1 MYIWNEQCVCAE
13 VCLYMWAYICIHTV
27 PVDLFICICVTLMTL
42 AMVHIP
48 RWESF
53 SAMIRVPRRTSGTVD
68 LGCTLVQIDAH
79 ERIFQPFS
87 WHWMVEFPAL
97 LLTPLTQDHGMW
109 WQWKLVVL
117 LRLKRKTSASA
128 LPLCGPA
135 CCRGSVQT
143 EWDGGDASV
152 SSGAYAAEFAAEP
165 WRRQLPPS
173 VYPIFV

>member
-1 MYIWNEQCVCAE
+1 MKRTVCMCRS

-27 PVDLFICICVTLMTL
+27 PVDLFICMCVTLMTL

-87 WHWMVEFPAL
+87 WHWMVKFPAL
-97 LLTPLTQDHGMW
+97 LLTTLTQDHGMW

-117 LRLKRKTSASA
+117 LRLKRKTSVSA

-135 CCRGSVQT
+135 CWSWQCPDWMGWWR
-143 EWDGGDASV
+143 SV
-152 SSGAYAAEFAAEP
+152 SQLSGLCCWVCCWALEASAA
-165 WRRQLPPS
+165 
-173 VYPIFV
+173 